1 MTDITS
7 DAAERDMSLRPFNKP
22 KYLATLNTLYSLS
35 GVSPPILHITVDMTN
50 MLEKN
55 HRDFFHYI
63 RAFKRDSLGILVSW
77 IRQGSHQHDIAR
89 SYLYLRYL
97 KNRLKYAICSTLL
110 GSGSGLVFFFLQ
122 PSLSNI

>member
-1 MTDITS
+1 M

-77 IRQGSHQHDIAR
+77 IRQEQTKVRYMQYSVG
-89 SYLYLRYL
+89 LRQWML
-97 KNRLKYAICSTLL
+97 VDEICCCA
-110 GSGSGLVFFFLQ
+110 LQ
-122 PSLSNI
+122 QA